1 MTTATRTDIHR
12 PSAIRPEDYTY
23 AGTLLPVIP
32 PPAYSFGLPM
42 EVFEAAYAEWHI
54 YMDQVAAQ
62 RKMIRDSYPES
73 KGGHACDHCGVHIK
87 YGMLFEHTNGNI
99 IVVGEI
105 CADETMEV
113 PTRALLE
120 IKRERE
126 RLAGGREAAKRAEEV
141 LAWIEEDPTRI
152 GVVGWMMD
160 RPENS
165 FYADLLRKMR
175 KYGPLSPGQEAA
187 VRKGPEREAEQAAR
201 KAREEVLQATAKDC
215 PTGRVV
221 ITGEIVST
229 KWVESDFGG
238 SLKML
243 VLSEEGFKV
252 WGTVPS
258 SLDADRGDLVRFTG
272 TVEPSRDDP
281 KFGFFKRPAKAEVI
295 GQVEADAT

>member
-1 MTTATRTDIHR
+1 MTTTRTDIHR

-42 EVFEAAYAEWHI
+42 EVFEAAYAEWRR
-54 YMDQVAAQ
+54 YMEQVRAQ
-62 RKMIRDSYPES
+62 REMIRDSYPES

-87 YGMLFEHTNGNI
+87 YGMLFQHLNGNI

>member
-1 MTTATRTDIHR
+1 MTTTRTDIHR

-32 PPAYSFGLPM
+32 PPSYAFGMPM
-42 EVFEAAYAEWHI
+42 EFFEAAYAEWRR
-54 YMDQVAAQ
+54 YMEQVRAQ
-62 RKMIRDSYPES
+62 REMIRDSYPDS
-73 KGGHACDHCGVHIK
+73 KGGHACDHCGVYIR
-87 YGMLFEHTNGNI
+87 YGMLFQHTNGNI
-99 IVVGEI
+99 IVVGET
-105 CADETMEV
+105 CAVETMEV
-113 PTRALLE
+113 PSRALLE

-160 RPENS
+160 RPENG

>member
-1 MTTATRTDIHR
+1 MTTTRTDIHR

-152 GVVGWMMD
+152 GVVGWMLD
-160 RPENS
+160 RPENG

-175 KYGPLSPGQEAA
+175 KYGPLSAGQEAA
-187 VRKGPEREAEQAAR
+187 VRKGPEREAAAAKR
-201 KAREEVLQATAKDC
+201 AAEEAAAPVADVPVSDKRFT
-215 PTGRVV
+215 
-221 ITGEIVST
+221 ITGEVLST
-229 KWVESDFGG
+229 KWVETDFG
-238 SLKML
+238 STLKML
-243 VLSEEGFKV
+243 VRSVEGFKV
-252 WGTVPS
+252 WGSVPS
-258 SLDADRGDLVRFTG
+258 NLDVERGDHIRFDAK
-272 TVEPSRDDP
+272 VERSHDDP
-281 KFGFFKRPAKAEVI
+281 TFGFFKRPTKAEVTWSSDQE
-295 GQVEADAT
+295 GVA

>member
-1 MTTATRTDIHR
+1 MTTTRTDIHR

>member
-1 MTTATRTDIHR
+1 MTTTRTDIHR

-42 EVFEAAYAEWHI
+42 EVFEAAYAEWRR
-54 YMDQVAAQ
+54 YMEQVRAQ
-62 RKMIRDSYPES
+62 REMIRDSYPES